1 MGSTGA
7 FLKTGGFTEQN
18 WQEAGSIH
26 GIKILQKT
34 NTNPNK
40 APSLPPRSSSPGTA
54 YLLLNQ
60 DGTLKQYR
68 QYGESRKPILDL
80 DYGNHNGQTSLH
92 LHTFK
97 NGKRDSNNPTII
109 AIKGKGIINKEL
121 YNKYKVLLKG
131 VKL

>member
-18 WQEAGSIH
+18 WGEVGTFR
-26 GIKILQKT
+26 GIKILQK
-34 NTNPNK
+34 NITNPNK
-40 APSLPPRSSSPGTA
+40 APSLPPHSSTPGTA

-60 DGTLKQYR
+60 DGSFKPFR
-68 QYGESRKPILDL
+68 QYNEYRKSVLDL
-80 DYGNHNGQTSLH
+80 DYGNHDGQISLH

-97 NGKRDSNNPTII
+97 NGKRNSSNPTII
-109 AIKGKGIINKEL
+109 AIKGKGIIDKKL
-121 YNKYKVLLKG
+121 YNKYKPLLKG